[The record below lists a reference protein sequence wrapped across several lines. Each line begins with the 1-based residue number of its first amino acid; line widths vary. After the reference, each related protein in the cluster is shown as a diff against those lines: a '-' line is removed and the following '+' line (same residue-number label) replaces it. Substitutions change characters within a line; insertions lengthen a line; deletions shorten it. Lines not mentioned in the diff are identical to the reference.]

1 MAVHVVGLSHHT
13 TPLPIRERAVLERDD
28 LKDALHALH
37 GTGAAEVVILST
49 CNRTEIYARDDADGA
64 AAGAAQAFLRARAGL
79 DEEEATRF
87 LYTRSDDAAARH
99 LFRVVSGIDSLVLGE
114 PQIQG
119 QVKSAYESAAAQNGR
134 RRTVG
139 PILARLFETALF
151 VGGRVRAE
159 TRLGAGAA
167 SVPSAAVE
175 LARKIFG
182 SLAGR
187 TAAIVGAGEM
197 AELALQCLLDEGVS
211 SVVVANRT
219 AQRAETLVGRHGGE
233 AATFARMPEL
243 LHSADIV
250 ACATA
255 APHPVITKT
264 MVARAFREGRR
275 EPMLLLDIALPRDVE
290 PSAGSID
297 GVFLYDVDDLQQVV
311 DSTLTQRRGEIEAA
325 DGIIGDGVAE
335 FMTWYR
341 GRSVVPVI
349 RALRG
354 RAEDVRQAELERM
367 LRSMNLEPQ
376 AAEAVDVLTRQLLNK
391 ILHAPTTR
399 LRDAAKDGREGEV
412 AEIARYL
419 FGLDDGESR
428 DGDGG
433 AR

>member
-1 MAVHVVGLSHHT
+1 MF
-13 TPLPIRERAVLERDD
+13 
-28 LKDALHALH
+28 
-37 GTGAAEVVILST
+37 
-49 CNRTEIYARDDADGA
+49 
-64 AAGAAQAFLRARAGL
+64 Q
-79 DEEEATRF
+79 
-87 LYTRSDDAAARH
+87 
-99 LFRVVSGIDSLVLGE
+99 
-114 PQIQG
+114 
-119 QVKSAYESAAAQNGR
+119 SA
-134 RRTVG
+134 
-139 PILARLFETALF
+139 ILAECPSQFHCWPFQSALL
-151 VGGRVRAE
+151 E
-159 TRLGAGAA
+159 AA
-167 SVPSAAVE
+167 LYAAVE

-187 TAAIVGAGEM
+187 SAVIVGAGEM

-219 AQRAETLVGRHGGE
+219 AQRAQTVVTRHGGE
-233 AATFARMPEL
+233 AATFERLPEL
-243 LHSADIV
+243 LRSADIV

-255 APHPVITKT
+255 APHPVITQT

-290 PSAGSID
+290 PTASSID

-311 DSTLTQRRGEIEAA
+311 DSTLTQRRGQIEKA

-349 RALRG
+349 QALRG
-354 RAEDVRQAELERM
+354 RAEDVRQAELERL
-367 LRSMNLEPQ
+367 LRSMNLDPQ
-376 AAEAVDVLTRQLLNK
+376 AAEAVDVLTKQLLNK

-419 FGLDDGESR
+419 FGLDEGDSTG
-428 DGDGG
+428 GDGG